1 MVISH
6 SYVSLPEGKYLQTK
20 NTMESP
26 WNLQSRQPSWM
37 GSPCSRPSREK
48 AESRIE
54 VMRSVWGKKIGH
66 KYLHKT
72 SQNIHG
78 SFLYFFW
85 PMPIPNIASVY
96 RLGLTQILI
105 HGIYHGVFCH
115 NPQVEVSVCY
125 VRMLKCSGQVICHTR
140 LSRCQSYSLA
150 LERCGPRWRCC
161 LWSKSNSWA
170 QM

>member
-78 SFLYFFW
+78 SFLYFF
-85 PMPIPNIASVY
+85 
-96 RLGLTQILI
+96 
-105 HGIYHGVFCH
+105 
-115 NPQVEVSVCY
+115 
-125 VRMLKCSGQVICHTR
+125 
-140 LSRCQSYSLA
+140 
-150 LERCGPRWRCC
+150 
-161 LWSKSNSWA
+161 
-170 QM
+170 